1 MKMKLLTKNIKKFFL
16 QKKSLVAYIEN
27 KKKGKR
33 LMCIKQKKNCIKNRK
48 LKNSNIFNENDKHC
62 EKQKKK
68 KHIII
73 DSVYIIEDIIFIR
86 KLLKNFIVLF
96 KKKYHHNN

>member
-1 MKMKLLTKNIKKFFL
+1 MYKTK
-16 QKKSLVAYIEN
+16 
-27 KKKGKR
+27 
-33 LMCIKQKKNCIKNRK
+33 KKNCIKNKK

-62 EKQKKK
+62 EKQKK

-96 KKKYHHNN
+96 KKNIIKLIEKKISSPKLSNPPHVHISKKKKIKF